1 MKSKILITLVTTML
15 FSCSSTNN
23 DVAELKQE
31 VEQLKIDNQNLAD
44 EVEQN
49 NTGQD

>member
-1 MKSKILITLVTTML
+1 ML
-15 FSCSSTNN
+15 FSCSSKNN
-23 DVAELKQE
+23 DVVELSQE